1 MKGVQTFNLAD
12 NDISGTRYT
21 ALKAMGIS
29 LMAAA
34 TAAAARALLE
44 IDDELAS
51 LTAAEIQQLQ
61 AIGATTISA
70 DQWALLGGLGSLTA
84 AEIAQLETIGAT
96 TISADQWALLGGL
109 GSLTASEIAQ
119 LETIGATTISAAQ
132 WALLG
137 FLSQQTEITDELTT
151 ITHTAPGTPD
161 YAVQDLVQPA
171 GYGFVS
177 KDEGNSVLAVI
188 ANLQARV
195 NELETALVTN
205 GLLADAD

>member
-61 AIGATTISA
+61 A
-70 DQWALLGGLGSLTA
+70 
-84 AEIAQLETIGAT
+84 IGAT